1 MSDQKKLMQ
10 AALCK
15 ILSDD
20 RDAYRALNESQF
32 VPFFQP
38 LVTLRSGQLAGF
50 EVLARWQHP
59 VAGLI
64 PPNQFISLAEQ
75 DGWID
80 DLTRQILQKAL
91 AAASVVPDPL
101 TLAINISPFQLRDP
115 HLPEQI
121 HSIAKRAGFAL
132 SRLVVEITESALI

>member
-1 MSDQKKLMQ
+1 MSDQKKLMR

-64 PPNQFISLAEQ
+64 PPNQFI
-75 DGWID
+75 
-80 DLTRQILQKAL
+80 
-91 AAASVVPDPL
+91 
-101 TLAINISPFQLRDP
+101 
-115 HLPEQI
+115 
-121 HSIAKRAGFAL
+121 
-132 SRLVVEITESALI
+132 